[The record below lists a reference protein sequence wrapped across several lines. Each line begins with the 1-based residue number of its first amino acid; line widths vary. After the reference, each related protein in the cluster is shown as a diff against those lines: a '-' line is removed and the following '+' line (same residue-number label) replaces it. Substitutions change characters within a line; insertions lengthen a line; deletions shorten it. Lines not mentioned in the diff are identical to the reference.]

1 MDLGLR
7 GKFALVTGGSHG
19 IGLATARH
27 LAAEGCNV
35 AVCSRSEER
44 LDAAIKE
51 LTAFGV
57 RTLAVAADVLEPEAA
72 DRVMDVVD
80 RDWGE
85 LQILI
90 NNVGGGGRWGKDSIE
105 ETELR
110 VWSEVYEKNAM
121 AAVRFTRRAL
131 PHMRRAKWG
140 RVVTITSIY
149 GGKEAGGRPWF
160 TMAKAAET
168 SLMKSL
174 STMTYLVREGITF
187 NSVAPGGIWIEGTG
201 FEDERRRD
209 PARFERM
216 IDEAYPLG
224 RLGTPEEVAAV
235 VAFLCSAQASLVNG
249 ANITVDGGQSRS
261 F

>member
-35 AVCSRSEER
+35 AVCSRSQER
-44 LDAAIKE
+44 LDAATKE
-51 LTAFGV
+51 LKAFGV

-140 RVVTITSIY
+140 RVVTVTS
-149 GGKEAGGRPWF
+149 RP
-160 TMAKAAET
+160 
-168 SLMKSL
+168 SRSH
-174 STMTYLVREGITF
+174 SSRSRGICRRNSSSVRCDGCHA
-187 NSVAPGGIWIEGTG
+187 S
-201 FEDERRRD
+201 
-209 PARFERM
+209 PAR
-216 IDEAYPLG
+216 
-224 RLGTPEEVAAV
+224 AARR
-235 VAFLCSAQASLVNG
+235 SAA
-249 ANITVDGGQSRS
+249 SRS
-261 F
+261 GCRYSLCCSRRWCGPR